1 MSEPRSFAGPERR
14 RYERTRPARPQV
26 TGRARLRRQ
35 YFMMPG
41 LQAYRW
47 YSVLEGTSGAA
58 QLPPP
63 LAGYMWIDVG
73 GPQFRSVPR
82 DWFEIEEGPQWTA
95 AR

>member
-1 MSEPRSFAGPERR
+1 
-14 RYERTRPARPQV
+14 
-26 TGRARLRRQ
+26 
-35 YFMMPG
+35 MMPG

-47 YSVLEGTSGAA
+47 YSVLEGTTGAA

-82 DWFEIEEGPQWTA
+82 DWFEIEEGPPVDSGALSRTGTEDHA
-95 AR
+95 